1 MGSGNGDRCSRDG
14 DVCSRMCIGDQG
26 SGMCWEKDWYM
37 CSMMC
42 IVCVRDVMCSRIG
55 NVLKVVVY
63 VFTDWYMCSR

>member
-1 MGSGNGDRCSRDG
+1 
-14 DVCSRMCIGDQG
+14 MCIGDQG

-55 NVLKVVVY
+55 IMCSGMCI
-63 VFTDWYMCSR
+63 MCSRIGICAQGSGICVHGCA

>member
-1 MGSGNGDRCSRDG
+1 MGSGNGDRCSRGG

-42 IVCVRDVMCSRIG
+42 ICVQ
-55 NVLKVVVY
+55 
-63 VFTDWYMCSR
+63 